1 MFEDGQ
7 RLFPLPAG
15 EGQGEGERRGLLA
28 GGKLFSI
35 QPMNP
40 LLKKEIRL
48 VLPSFLAVLLL
59 ESVQPWFWTEPDNA
73 FESAPFI
80 FFFGIII
87 LAVGSFGREFSLVT
101 FQSLLSQPIDRRQL
115 WRTKITVLIF
125 ATALILFA
133 YFASCDLR
141 LHSALMEADSVW
153 HYNREIIG
161 NDFNNSMFASGAAML
176 VALAGGLW
184 TTLLLRQIAAAFW
197 ITFLVPAG
205 LLMLI
210 MFFMSQFFKSTSDTV
225 VMVVLY
231 GAAIVY
237 SVSGFWM
244 AHRLFQKAQDA
255 AWTGGIISFST
266 WRYFESGSQSS
277 VSTRHRKPVA
287 ALVRKEFQ
295 LQSISLF
302 CAAALLVLHI
312 AVIVMRKV
320 HGSFERNSVGETVS
334 EFYWAIWLVMPLI
347 IGCTVVAEERRL
359 GVMEEQFCLPT
370 SRRLQF
376 ALKFLPTIL
385 FGTLLGGFMPLL
397 LERTAAFFGVPNPD
411 FHFTDE
417 DFIPNIA
424 IIGLAL
430 GLSLAGFF
438 ASTLSKNFLQALGA
452 SVVTIIGC
460 CLFTSFARHLY
471 FLYLFRPFTWN
482 PVETIF
488 IAILTALVTAPLLSY
503 GNFKYFQE
511 RRRMCRRNVWGL
523 TGAILFIFILSA
535 TIFNRA
541 WEAFEPAEPAHGP
554 ALFSLT
560 NPPVM
565 RTEGYDEN
573 LLVQLPDGRVWF
585 DYLNNRGNRL
595 QEKPWNAWLRQTLN
609 PLPKSAGPQ
618 RFLSGSNWVSAI
630 VGHVDEGIATSG
642 SQKYTQVLGYLDSVG
657 IQSDGTLWI
666 SGKSDQN
673 VWTADKL
680 TRFGDETNW
689 QQVSRLSLNWVVLL
703 KKDGTLWRWGTNRLD
718 WRDWPQDWPGLR
730 AFQPYQIG
738 TNTDWSELNRSL
750 ARKTDGS
757 VWTVLAN
764 DRTRKHGL
772 VRETNYDQ
780 IVTQRFSKTPYG
792 NEGTYIRNDGTL
804 WFYNERYVPISGQG
818 NLHQFETLQ
827 CGRDTNWVSSAATW
841 NFLVALK
848 SDGTLWKWDNLNG
861 YGRFSE
867 HSIAPPPPTR
877 LGIHDDWVAITG
889 VEDGVVSLAADGSL
903 WFWPEQNYYY
913 KQPLMK
919 LPKQP
924 EFLGNIFAKP
934 D

>member
-1 MFEDGQ
+1 LQQRIAAGRIEGAFAGGTALRSVVAGGNLRGFGHFEK
-7 RLFPLPAG
+7 G
-15 EGQGEGERRGLLA
+15 EG
-28 GGKLFSI
+28 
-35 QPMNP
+35 MNP

-48 VLPSFLAVLLL
+48 LLPGFLAILLL
-59 ESVQPWFWTEPDNA
+59 EVVQPWFWTEPEDS

-80 FFFGIII
+80 FFFGIAI
-87 LAVGSFGREFSLVT
+87 LAVGSFGREFSLGT

-125 ATALILFA
+125 ATALIFA
-133 YFASCDLR
+133 TFFASCDLR
-141 LHSALMEADSVW
+141 LHSALMEVDSW
-153 HYNREIIG
+153 RFILILTIQCLP
-161 NDFNNSMFASGAAML
+161 SGAAML

-184 TTLLLRQIAAAFW
+184 TTLLLRQVAAAFW
-197 ITFLVPAG
+197 ITFLAPAG

-210 MFFMSQFFKSTSDTV
+210 MFFLPAKSSVEITEVILYSAAGIYI
-225 VMVVLY
+225 VL
-231 GAAIVY
+231 
-237 SVSGFWM
+237 GFWL
-244 AHRLFQKAQDA
+244 AHRLFYRAQDV

-266 WRYFESGSQSS
+266 WRYFESGSESS

-287 ALVRKEFQ
+287 ALVKKEFQ

-302 CAAALLVLHI
+302 CVAVLLVLHI

-320 HGSFERNSVGETVS
+320 HGSFERNSLGETVS
-334 EFYWAIWLVMPLI
+334 EFYWALWLVMPLI

-359 GVMEEQFCLPT
+359 GVTEEQFCLPA

-376 ALKFLPTIL
+376 AFKFFPTVL

-397 LERTAAFFGVPNPD
+397 LERMAAFFGAPNPD
-411 FHFTDE
+411 FHFTAD
-417 DFIPNIA
+417 DFVPINA
-424 IIGLAL
+424 ITGLAL
-430 GLSLAGFF
+430 GLSLVGFF
-438 ASTLSKNFLQALGA
+438 ASTLAKNFLQAMGA
-452 SVVTIIGC
+452 AVVTIIGC
-460 CLFTSFARHLY
+460 CVFTSFARHLY
-471 FLYLFRPFTWN
+471 SFHLFWIVTWN
-482 PVETIF
+482 PIVTIG
-488 IAILTALVTAPLLSY
+488 IAILTVLVIAPLLSY
-503 GNFKYFQE
+503 CNYKSFQE
-511 RRRMCRRNVWGL
+511 RGRMWRRNVWGL
-523 TGAILFIFILSA
+523 TGAILFIFISSA
-535 TIFNRA
+535 ALYNRA
-541 WEAFEPAEPAHGP
+541 WEFFEPAEPAHGP
-554 ALFSLT
+554 AIFSIA

-565 RTEGYDEN
+565 RAEGYDEN
-573 LLVQLPDGRVWF
+573 LLVHLPDGRVWF
-585 DYLNNRGNRL
+585 DYLNNRESGE
-595 QEKPWNAWLRQTLN
+595 QEKAWHAWLRQTLN
-609 PLPKSAGPQ
+609 PLPESAGPQ

-630 VGHVDEGIATSG
+630 AGHVDQSAETLG
-642 SQKYTQVLGYLDSVG
+642 SQKYTRVFGYLDSVG
-657 IQSDGTLWI
+657 IQSDGTLWV

-689 QQVSRLSLNWVVLL
+689 QQVARLALNWVVLL

-738 TNTDWSELNRSL
+738 TNTDWSELNGSL

-780 IVTQRFSKTPYG
+780 IVTQRFSKTPYR
-792 NEGTYIRNDGTL
+792 NAGTYIRNDGTL
-804 WFYNERYVPISGQG
+804 WFYNERYVPISKQG
-818 NLHQFETLQ
+818 ILPQFETLQ

-913 KQPLMK
+913 QQPLMK